1 MNNIW
6 LDVFIVVYLALVGA
20 ALIYLR
26 LADSS
31 ASRVK
36 VKARV
41 LDETVGQQYGM
52 DNREPCE
59 DSWPRRCPI
68 YEHMSG
74 KFFFLVLLPFGLV
87 LHVVFRLLGL
97 V

>member
-1 MNNIW
+1 MFGI
-6 LDVFIVVYLALVGA
+6 LVVYLALVGA
-20 ALIYLR
+20 ALIYLH
-26 LADSS
+26 LVDSN

-41 LDETVGQQYGM
+41 LDETEGQQYGM
-52 DNREPCE
+52 DNREPDE
-59 DSWPRRCPI
+59 GSWPRRCPI

-74 KFFFLVLLPFGLV
+74 KFFFLVLLPFGFV
-87 LHVVFRLLGL
+87 LHVVFRLFGL

>member
-20 ALIYLR
+20 VLIYQH
-26 LADSS
+26 LADHN
-31 ASRVK
+31 A
-36 VKARV
+36 ARV
-41 LDETVGQQYGM
+41 LDETEGQQYGM
-52 DNREPCE
+52 DNREPDE
-59 DSWPRRCPI
+59 DSRPRRCPI

-74 KFFFLVLLPFGLV
+74 KFFFLVLLPFGFV

>member
-20 ALIYLR
+20 ALIYQH

-36 VKARV
+36 IKARV
-41 LDETVGQQYGM
+41 LDEAEVQQYRM
-52 DNREPCE
+52 DNREP
-59 DSWPRRCPI
+59 DDGSSPRRCPI

-74 KFFFLVLLPFGLV
+74 KFFFFVLLPFGFV
-87 LHVVFRLLGL
+87 LHIIFRLLGL